1 MPILQR
7 FPMIPI
13 ITITGVIIIQLNFL
27 VIQLMVI
34 PVQELALSVLT
45 AMLSLPG
52 IKVRVMVQPIL

>member
-1 MPILQR
+1 
-7 FPMIPI
+7 MIPI
-13 ITITGVIIIQLNFL
+13 IPITGVIIIQLNFL